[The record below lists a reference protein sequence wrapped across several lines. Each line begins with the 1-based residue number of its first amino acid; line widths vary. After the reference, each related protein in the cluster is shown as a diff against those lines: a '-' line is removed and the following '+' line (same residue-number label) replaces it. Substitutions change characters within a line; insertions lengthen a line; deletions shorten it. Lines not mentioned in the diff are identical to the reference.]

1 MEVLY
6 RALRFARDPGTIEL
20 LDSRRC
26 NGDIPL
32 RSPSVTRQVDGTSGC
47 QSMDRTL
54 FSRRAEY
61 MSRLVCGFA
70 FATLMACSATSSK
83 HSPIGVREE
92 QVRFSSGDVRLAGTL
107 VLPGSPGPHA
117 GVVLFHG
124 SGPEGR
130 NLSMAR
136 WFAEQGVAALTYD
149 KRGVGESEGNFREV
163 PFMRLADDGLAA
175 VDFLHARADIDGHKI
190 GVWGLSQGGWLG
202 PLAASRSPQVAF
214 VISVS
219 GPGVSPGEQ
228 MIFYYASQL
237 RLRGLSENDI
247 REASALRREVWN
259 ALRTDHG
266 SEHARADLDRSRSA
280 AWYNEV
286 KDQEDNL
293 FGLLQTP
300 TDLKKTRS
308 TLWFREEMGY
318 DPVPTLQKLVVPA
331 LFIFGADDELVPV
344 KQSVDAINAVSNA
357 AKKDFTVVVFPH
369 ADHTLH
375 TVTEDG
381 RRNLVPEYLQRV
393 HVWLA
398 RSVG

>member
-1 MEVLY
+1 
-6 RALRFARDPGTIEL
+6 
-20 LDSRRC
+20 
-26 NGDIPL
+26 
-32 RSPSVTRQVDGTSGC
+32 
-47 QSMDRTL
+47 MDRA
-54 FSRRAEY
+54 FPRRKAEY
-61 MSRLVCGFA
+61 MGRLVCIFA
-70 FATLMACSATSSK
+70 FATLAACSTTSSK
-83 HSPIGVREE
+83 HSPIAVREE

-107 VLPGSPGPHA
+107 VLPGGPGPYA
-117 GVVLFHG
+117 AIVLFHG

-136 WFAEQGVAALTYD
+136 WFASQGMAALTYD

-175 VDFLHARADIDGHKI
+175 VDSLHARTDIDGHKI

-202 PLAASRSPQVAF
+202 PLAASRSPEVTF

-237 RLRGLSENDI
+237 RSRGLSENDI

-259 ALRTDHG
+259 ALRTGNG
-266 SEHARADLDRSRSA
+266 SEQASADLDRSRSA
-280 AWYNEV
+280 AWYDEV
-286 KDQEDNL
+286 KDQEDHL
-293 FGLLQTP
+293 FALLKAP

-357 AKKDFTVVVFPH
+357 AKTDFTVVVFPH

-375 TVTEDG
+375 TVTKDG
-381 RRNLVPEYLQRV
+381 RRNLSPDYLQRM
-393 HVWLA
+393 HVWLEHHVLA
-398 RSVG
+398 LK

>member
-1 MEVLY
+1 MS
-6 RALRFARDPGTIEL
+6 L
-20 LDSRRC
+20 LL
-26 NGDIPL
+26 G
-32 RSPSVTRQVDGTSGC
+32 V
-47 QSMDRTL
+47 
-54 FSRRAEY
+54 
-61 MSRLVCGFA
+61 FA
-70 FATLMACSATSSK
+70 FATLVACSATPSK
-83 HSPIGVREE
+83 NSPTAVREE

-107 VLPGSPGPHA
+107 VLPGGPGPHA
-117 GVVLFHG
+117 AVVLFHG
-124 SGPEGR
+124 SGPEER
-130 NLSMAR
+130 NLFMAR

-149 KRGVGESEGNFREV
+149 KRGVGESEGNFRQV
-163 PFMRLADDGLAA
+163 PFMKLADDGLAA
-175 VDFLHARADIDGHKI
+175 VDFLRARADVDPHKI

-202 PLAASRSPQVAF
+202 PLAASRSPEVAF

-237 RLRGLSENDI
+237 RSLGLSENDI

-259 ALRTDHG
+259 SLRTGNG
-266 SEHARADLDRSRSA
+266 SEQARADLDRSRSA
-280 AWYNEV
+280 AWYSQV

-293 FGLLQTP
+293 FGLLQKP
-300 TDLKKTRS
+300 AHLKKTGS

-344 KQSVDAINAVSNA
+344 KPSVDAINAVSNT

-375 TVTEDG
+375 TVTEDD
-381 RRNLVPEYLQRV
+381 RRNLLPEYLQRMRE
-393 HVWLA
+393 WLQQ
-398 RSVG
+398 RVLVTK